1 MQVILRED
9 VEHLGRIGDMVNVAD
24 GFGRNFL
31 LPRKK
36 AVLATMKNVKALDH
50 EKRVIAERA
59 KKLLD
64 ESTALARRVAA
75 VSITVDRQAGE
86 EDKLFGS
93 VTAMDIHEQSL
104 AVDEIEI
111 LRQTGAGRDI
121 PLLKRRH
128 ATALDKTGEILIAGG
143 CIYAIAHFSRGR
155 RPGRPT

>member
-9 VEHLGRIGDMVNVAD
+9 VEHLGRIGDLVSVAD

-36 AVLATMKNVKALDH
+36 AVLATTKNVKALEH

-64 ESTALARRVAA
+64 ESTALARRIGS
-75 VSITVDRQAGE
+75 VSITIDRQAGE

-93 VTAMDIHEQSL
+93 VTAMDIHEALKKEGIDVDRKRIQL
-104 AVDEIEI
+104 EEPIKRLGEYAVPVKLQQAVTAE
-111 LRQTGAGRDI
+111 
-121 PLLKRRH
+121 LK
-128 ATALDKTGEILIAGG
+128 LFVVKTTE
-143 CIYAIAHFSRGR
+143 
-155 RPGRPT
+155 

>member
-9 VEHLGRIGDMVNVAD
+9 VEHLGRIGDLVSVAD

-36 AVLATMKNVKALDH
+36 AVLATMKNVKALEH

-64 ESTALARRVAA
+64 ESTAHARRIGS

-86 EDKLFGS
+86 DDKLFGS
-93 VTAMDIHEQSL
+93 VTAMDIYEALKKEGIEVDKKRIQL
-104 AVDEIEI
+104 EEPIKRLGEYAVPVKLQQGITAE
-111 LRQTGAGRDI
+111 
-121 PLLKRRH
+121 LK
-128 ATALDKTGEILIAGG
+128 LFVVKTTE
-143 CIYAIAHFSRGR
+143 
-155 RPGRPT
+155 